1 MGRYTLEQLL
11 NSNEPREFL
20 FFWGHSGKAGKVGP
34 NCLSQWYVAS
44 FDIEG
49 TQYPSAEHF
58 MMASKAR
65 LFGDHKTL
73 AKILASAEPKDAKAL
88 GRMVVGFEAA
98 LWEAHGFDF
107 VVQANL
113 AKFSQ
118 NLELKDFLIST
129 SPKVLV
135 EASPVDPVWGIGL
148 ASDDPQALDAAQWP
162 GRNLLGFALM
172 EVREQLM

>member
-1 MGRYTLEQLL
+1 
-11 NSNEPREFL
+11 
-20 FFWGHSGKAGKVGP
+20 
-34 NCLSQWYVAS
+34 
-44 FDIEG
+44 
-49 TQYPSAEHF
+49 